1 MLLIIKKISVN
12 SHYKI
17 SPYDKSIFK
26 IPDEKK
32 CLICKS
38 TKLFT
43 LYEISASSLE
53 NKKLIKKIICKKCGH
68 SFFNKIP
75 KIKKINKYYEKEWNK
90 SIDIKSNLIT
100 LKPNYSLWSPIHYI
114 NDLKIKKKNKILDF
128 GCGYANS
135 IATLKLNKYLN
146 VYGIEVGQKRYKIA
160 SRNFPGKI
168 FKGTDKDLNKIT
180 NQIGKFDFIYSN
192 HVFEHLSDPLSVL
205 KNLRKAL
212 SFSGIVAISV
222 PAPGSESA
230 IHSSLYYPHL
240 NGYSEQSLKNLLF
253 KAGFK
258 KIRIWVGSNMQLC
271 VVGSLNNRVSFNKNY
286 KTIKKKIKS
295 LSKHLL
301 IRNDF
306 INQIKSN
313 PKFHFMDSDKI
324 KILTFT
330 HPWANFSNNVSGVT
344 KEFGISKL
352 FVKSLDFISSK
363 LFNKISNHKIDSLK
377 IFIRKI
383 FYKIFVY
390 FKIISGID
398 NIYFLCKDNKTN
410 VLRICFEDKV
420 KFLNK

>member
-17 SPYDKSIFK
+17 SPFDKSIFK
-26 IPDEKK
+26 ILDEKK

-38 TKLFT
+38 IKLYT
-43 LYEISASSLE
+43 LYEISVSSLE

-75 KIKKINKYYEKEWNK
+75 KINEINKYYEKEWNK
-90 SIDIKSNLIT
+90 NIDIKNNLIT
-100 LKPNYSLWSPIHYI
+100 LRPNYSLWSPIHYI
-114 NDLKIKKKNKILDF
+114 NDLKIKKKSKILDF
-128 GCGYANS
+128 GCGYADS
-135 IATLKLNKYLN
+135 ITTLTLHKYLN
-146 VYGIEVGQKRYKIA
+146 VYGIEVGLKRYKIA
-160 SRNFPGKI
+160 SYNFPGKI

-212 SFSGIVAISV
+212 TFSGIVAISV

-240 NGYSEQSLKNLLF
+240 NCYSEQSLKYLLF

-258 KIRIWVGSNMQLC
+258 KIRIWKGSNIQLC
-271 VVGSLNNRVSFNKNY
+271 VVGSLNNNLNFNKNY
-286 KTIKKKIKS
+286 NKIKKEIKS
-295 LSKHLL
+295 FSRHSL
-301 IRNDF
+301 IRKDF
-306 INQIKSN
+306 INQIKST
-313 PKFHFMDSDKI
+313 PKFNFMDSDKT
-324 KILTFT
+324 KILTFAQ
-330 HPWANFSNNVSGVT
+330 PWANFSNNVSGVT
-344 KEFGISKL
+344 KQFAISKL
-352 FVKSLDFISSK
+352 FVKSLDFISLK
-363 LFNKISNHKIDSLK
+363 LYNKISNHKIDSLK
-377 IFIRKI
+377 KFIRKI

-390 FKIISGID
+390 LRIIPGID

-410 VLRICFEDKV
+410 VLRICFDDKV
-420 KFLNK
+420 KFLDK